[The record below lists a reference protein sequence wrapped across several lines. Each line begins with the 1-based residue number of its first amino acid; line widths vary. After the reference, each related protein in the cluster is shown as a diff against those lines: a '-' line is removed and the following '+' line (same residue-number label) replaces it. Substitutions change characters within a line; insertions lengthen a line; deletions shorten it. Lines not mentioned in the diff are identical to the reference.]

1 MSDSLQIF
9 SEFLGTAV
17 LVLLGDGVV
26 AGVNLKKSKAEGA
39 GWIAITVGWGMG
51 LAMAV
56 YIAGFM
62 GPAHLNPAVT
72 IAFAAMGDFSASLVV
87 PFIIAQ
93 ILGGMVGAALV
104 WLAYMPLWSETD
116 DADGILGSFATAPAV
131 RNFTANTVTEII
143 GTFILVMGLLSLGEN
158 SLSDG
163 FNPLLVG
170 ILVLSIGLSLGGP
183 TGYAINPARDLG
195 PRIAHQILPIANKGT
210 SDWSYSWVPIVGP
223 IVGGLVAAGVFSLIP
238 F

>member
-9 SEFLGTAV
+9 SEFLGTAI

-62 GPAHLNPAVT
+62 GPAHINPAVT
-72 IAFAAMGDFSASLVV
+72 LAFAAMGDFSVGLVV

-93 ILGGMVGAALV
+93 ILGGIVGATIV

-116 DADGILGSFATAPAV
+116 DADGILASFATAPAV
-131 RNFTANTVTEII
+131 RHFTANMVTEII
-143 GTFILVMGLLSLGEN
+143 GTFVLVLGLLSLGEN
-158 SLSDG
+158 DLSDG
-163 FNPLLVG
+163 FNPLLIG